1 VNVPILQIFFIG
13 FNKVLVE
20 EERENNIILGMWLIL
35 DIFMLSVTIP
45 STSFGW
51 VNEVILNKV

>member
-20 EERENNIILGMWLIL
+20 EERKNNIILGMWLIL